1 MNRIFVDK
9 LNRDFKLELC
19 KVNKEVVC
27 SIPKSC
33 LNSLTRSLT
42 EIDTMELVIDKH
54 YIDKNGKIQ
63 LNPVWEQV
71 KEERLICL
79 NNSEYFVIKV
89 NSYKSSEDQLSI
101 TAQSLEYKL
110 SKIDI
115 SVEDVA
121 FYLMDKDEE
130 NYIYSLNDYMYA
142 ETGWKFGHI
151 DDSVRYDINNGV
163 KTNKLRTFSSID
175 KRWYDFL
182 TEDIYEAF
190 NCLVVFD
197 TYNKIVLLYDANSVG
212 ENVQIYLSHDNYIKS
227 LERTSSTEDLVTRMY
242 LVGNE
247 EMDII
252 SSVVTGYPYIEDY
265 SYFIDNNEMSNE
277 LTYALKKYNDMVATR
292 QPIWEG
298 LVKTKSTK
306 LESSI
311 VKKNELYVIY
321 EEIRALKSIKE
332 SYVLN
337 NDTKNEVLVMAQITE
352 KIDKQILLEIEIKKL
367 EDEIAQ
373 LQDSINNINEL
384 CKREYAT
391 DEKGNLIFNTKT
403 LDELKEFI
411 YCETY
416 SNDSF
421 LDVKDLI
428 QAGERELSLSCYPS
442 INYTLDIKNFMS
454 RIIKEKFRLQW
465 QGDIGLGD
473 IVILYDKDLDE
484 EVFLFLTDY
493 TQRPN
498 EEDESGLDITLS
510 NKKYQDK
517 NIRTI
522 ADKLKEGSLAMRN
535 FKKKSYVFNNVKYN
549 RININKDQIGGNI

>member
-63 LNPVWEQV
+63 LSPVWEQV

-89 NSYKSSEDQLSI
+89 NSYKSSEDQLNI

-212 ENVQIYLSHDNYIKS
+212 ENVQIYLSHDNYIRS

-337 NDTKNEVLVMAQITE
+337 NDTKNEALVMAQITE

-391 DEKGNLIFNTKT
+391 DEKGNLILKKGKKQPVKGKTDSEIIPLSENIEKYFNANVLPYNALAYMDRSKDKIGYEIPFTRLFYKFIAPRSSDEIFAELKT
-403 LDELKEFI
+403 LSEEESTLMKEI
-411 YCETY
+411 
-416 SNDSF
+416 
-421 LDVKDLI
+421 
-428 QAGERELSLSCYPS
+428 
-442 INYTLDIKNFMS
+442 
-454 RIIKEKFRLQW
+454 
-465 QGDIGLGD
+465 LG
-473 IVILYDKDLDE
+473 
-484 EVFLFLTDY
+484 
-493 TQRPN
+493 
-498 EEDESGLDITLS
+498 
-510 NKKYQDK
+510 
-517 NIRTI
+517 
-522 ADKLKEGSLAMRN
+522 
-535 FKKKSYVFNNVKYN
+535 
-549 RININKDQIGGNI
+549 

>member
-63 LNPVWEQV
+63 LSPVWEQV

-89 NSYKSSEDQLSI
+89 NSYKSSEDQLNI

-142 ETGWKFGHI
+142 ETRWKFGHI
-151 DDSVRYDINNGV
+151 DDSVRYDIGENGR
-163 KTNKLRTFSSID
+163 TDKLRMFSSISS
-175 KRWYDFL
+175 RWYDFL

-212 ENVQIYLSHDNYIKS
+212 ENVQIYLSHDNYIRS

-252 SSVVTGYPYIEDY
+252 SSVVTGYPYIENY

>member
-63 LNPVWEQV
+63 LSPVWEQV

-89 NSYKSSEDQLSI
+89 NSYKSSEDQLNI

-163 KTNKLRTFSSID
+163 KTKKLRTFSSID

-212 ENVQIYLSHDNYIKS
+212 ENVQIYLSHDNYIRS

-252 SSVVTGYPYIEDY
+252 SSVVTGYPYIENY

-306 LESSI
+306 LESSV

-498 EEDESGLDITLS
+498 EEDEGGLDITLS

>member
-1 MNRIFVDK
+1 MNRIFIDK

-89 NSYKSSEDQLSI
+89 NSYKSSEDQLNI

-182 TEDIYEAF
+182 TQDIYEAF

>member
-1 MNRIFVDK
+1 MNRIFIDK

-89 NSYKSSEDQLSI
+89 NSYKSSEDQLNI

>member
-89 NSYKSSEDQLSI
+89 NSYKSSEDQLNI

>member
-63 LNPVWEQV
+63 LSPVWEQV

-89 NSYKSSEDQLSI
+89 NSYKSSEDQLNI

-212 ENVQIYLSHDNYIKS
+212 ENVQIYLSHDNYIRS

-337 NDTKNEVLVMAQITE
+337 NDTKNEALVMAQITE

-442 INYTLDIKNFMS
+442 INNTLDIKNFMS
-454 RIIKEKFRLQW
+454 RNIKEKFRLQW
-465 QGDIGLGD
+465 QVDIGLGD

>member
-63 LNPVWEQV
+63 LSPVWEQV

-89 NSYKSSEDQLSI
+89 NSYKSSEDQLNI

>member
-63 LNPVWEQV
+63 LSPVWEQV

-89 NSYKSSEDQLSI
+89 NSYKSSEDQLNI

-337 NDTKNEVLVMAQITE
+337 NDTKNEALVMAQITE